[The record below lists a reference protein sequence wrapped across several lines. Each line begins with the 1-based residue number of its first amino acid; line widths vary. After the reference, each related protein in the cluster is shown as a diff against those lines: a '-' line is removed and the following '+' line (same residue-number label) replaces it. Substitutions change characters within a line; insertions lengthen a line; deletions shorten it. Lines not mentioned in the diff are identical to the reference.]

1 MQIHSVGI
9 DLGKA
14 TFLLVA
20 LDVADGSRGMH
31 CYADV
36 SERAIWKSRHLTGC
50 K

>member
-1 MQIHSVGI
+1 
-9 DLGKA
+9 
-14 TFLLVA
+14 VA

-31 CYADV
+31 RCGDP